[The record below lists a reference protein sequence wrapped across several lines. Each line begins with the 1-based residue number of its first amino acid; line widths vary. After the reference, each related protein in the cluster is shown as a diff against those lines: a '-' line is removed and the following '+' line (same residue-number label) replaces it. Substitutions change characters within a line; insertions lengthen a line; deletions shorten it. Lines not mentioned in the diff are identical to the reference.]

1 MASPSLIT
9 PVRHRKAELSA
20 LGESQLNWK
29 SVGVIKA
36 EFMAQLLYWSLFA
49 WTFLI
54 SPKCY
59 ALSPIWCWLT
69 CCFSKMLMNWICK
82 SQITASIVLTHL
94 STKHQGRQPVLL
106 HATMKTRQQHTAC
119 LILSDNPH
127 PSNIT
132 VGSLMLGG
140 C

>member
-20 LGESQLNWK
+20 LGESRLNWK

-59 ALSPIWCWLT
+59 ALSPI
-69 CCFSKMLMNWICK
+69 
-82 SQITASIVLTHL
+82 
-94 STKHQGRQPVLL
+94 
-106 HATMKTRQQHTAC
+106 
-119 LILSDNPH
+119 
-127 PSNIT
+127 
-132 VGSLMLGG
+132 
-140 C
+140 